1 MKNCLSKSR
10 LAIASW
16 YVDQGNAQRN
26 DFETGVVRISR
37 LKKISALKKSH
48 KLTKFGGA
56 TGQ

>member
-37 LKKISALKKSH
+37 LKKISAMKKSQYM
-48 KLTKFGGA
+48 TKYNSAVGR
-56 TGQ
+56 